1 MNIKSLCFTL
11 MMVLCVP
18 AIAGAKPILTVYTYD
33 SFASEWGPGPEIEK
47 AFEGTCACDL
57 QFIALDSSIG
67 ILGRV
72 QLEGVTSKADIVLG
86 LDTNLMATARQT
98 GLFAPHGT
106 SLSGRTVLPTA
117 FEDDIFVPFDWGHFA
132 FVYDSTK
139 LASVPTS
146 LAELVAAPDDLRI
159 VIQDPRTATPGLGL
173 LLWIKSVYGD
183 DAPGAWAALA
193 PKIVTVTKGWWD
205 SYSMFLEG
213 EADMVLSYSTSPA
226 YHIVADGTDQYK
238 AASFAEGHYM
248 QIEVAAMLKGAPEPE
263 LARNFMN
270 FILEDGFQAV
280 IPTTNWMYPAGKAAL
295 PDAFDGLITPTKSL
309 LFTPDEVAANKADWV
324 DEWQMALTR

>member
-1 MNIKSLCFTL
+1 M
-11 MMVLCVP
+11 P
-18 AIAGAKPILTVYTYD
+18 AFASAKPVLTVYTYD
-33 SFASEWGPGPEIEK
+33 SFASEWGPGPAIEK
-47 AFEGTCACDL
+47 AFEENCDCDL

-72 QLEGVTSKADIVLG
+72 QLEGASSKADIVLG
-86 LDTNLMATARQT
+86 LDTNLMATARET
-98 GLFAPHGT
+98 GLFAAHGT
-106 SLSGRTVLPTA
+106 SLAGRTALPTS

-139 LASVPTS
+139 LATVPTS
-146 LAELVAAPDDLRI
+146 FDELLKAPKDLRI

-183 DAPGAWAALA
+183 DAPKAWAALS

-248 QIEVAAMLKGAPEPE
+248 QIEVAAMLKGTPQPE
-263 LARNFMN
+263 LAGKFMD

-280 IPTTNWMYPAGKAAL
+280 IPTTNWMYPAGNAAL
-295 PDAFDGLITPTKSL
+295 PDAFDSLITPAKSL
-309 LFTPDEVAANKADWV
+309 LFTPDEVATNKAAWV
-324 DEWQMALTR
+324 NEWQMALTQ